1 MKTYGITSSNS
12 SVMKVACKSCFYSK
26 YGDKGLFL
34 NEHRRCFN
42 EIIQYCNELVYKNK
56 LEPLR
61 EEKYQPI
68 LPKIGYHL
76 IETKKSIKVGT
87 SRINTIEATK
97 IASWILE
104 NEKEIFK
111 FYSANNVKK
120 ENILGVITPFK
131 EQAKEIKRI
140 FKGILPKYL
149 NDLITVG
156 TVHTFQGGERKIII
170 LSTTYGSDDGC
181 FFIDNNKNI
190 MNVAVSRAEDSF
202 LVFGDINCLKDEE
215 KSPSGLL
222 KKYIIGNCI

>member
-156 TVHTFQGGERKIII
+156 CSIESRR
-170 LSTTYGSDDGC
+170 
-181 FFIDNNKNI
+181 FI
-190 MNVAVSRAEDSF
+190 SSF
-202 LVFGDINCLKDEE
+202 WR
-215 KSPSGLL
+215 
-222 KKYIIGNCI
+222 Y